1 MNRNFIILCVCSLF
15 LLQVAFGQSEKSEQ
29 RITRNGEEFY
39 VHNVGKKQTLYN
51 ISKLYD
57 TSIDSI
63 IAWNPEATEGIK
75 YKQVLYI
82 HIHSWG
88 IGNLFVT
95 VSFILKPLFPI
106 LKSIS

>member
-15 LLQVAFGQSEKSEQ
+15 LLQVTFGQSEKSEQ

-39 VHNVGKKQTLYN
+39 VHNVEKKQTLYN

-82 HIHSWG
+82 HIPKIVVETIEYKTHVVEVKQT
-88 IGNLFVT
+88 LY
-95 VSFILKPLFPI
+95 
-106 LKSIS
+106 SISRM